1 MMKCSYD
8 DGTGCENCK
17 FPSNTI
23 FHSLTGDSL
32 KELGDNKFDL
42 FIKRKQ
48 NIFVQ
53 GNIPQYVYIVRKGK
67 VKVFILG
74 ENGKEQIVRVAKEG
88 DIIGYRS
95 LLNGGNYFATAIAME
110 DCEICAI
117 NKSFFFEEVEKNP
130 TLAKD
135 ALTLLSKQLRNSENR
150 MFSLAYKSV
159 KERIAE
165 GVMMLA
171 SAYGYEEDQKT
182 IAVQLYRK
190 DIADFAGVTVETA
203 IRNLNDFRR
212 DNLVEINNKKIK
224 ILEPDTLNDIAS
236 IRKR

>member
-1 MMKCSYD
+1 MLKCSFD

-17 FPSNTI
+17 FPVSTI
-23 FHSLTGDSL
+23 FHSLSKNSL
-32 KELGDNKFDL
+32 KELRVNKVDL
-42 FIKRKQ
+42 FVKRKQ

-53 GNIPQYVYIVRKGK
+53 GNVPQYVYIIRKGK
-67 VKVFILG
+67 VKVYILG

-88 DIIGYRS
+88 DTIGYRS
-95 LLNGGNYFATAIAME
+95 LLNKGKYFATAIAMT
-110 DCEICAI
+110 DCELCAVT
-117 NKSFFFEEVEKNP
+117 KSFFFEELERNP
-130 TLAKD
+130 VLAKD
-135 ALTLLSKQLRNSENR
+135 SLTLLAKQLRNSENR

-165 GVMMLA
+165 GILMLA
-171 SAYGYEEDQKT
+171 EAYGYEEDQQT

-212 DNLVEINNKKIK
+212 DNLVEIDHKRIK
-224 ILEPDTLNDIAS
+224 ILEPEKLFEIS
-236 IRKR
+236 KMRKP